1 MLSKTKIDRNDS
13 KLEREE
19 RADNRVFVVWEPSN
33 SRSETIASEF
43 GATCYFIHFLALKKP
58 WIAPLKYLLQ
68 AARTLAIL
76 IDQKP
81 SVVFVQNPPLFAPL
95 VAWLYCRA
103 TGTSMILDS
112 HTGVFVEAKWTWLS
126 GLHRFLARRAAVN
139 IVTNDHLR
147 GILQNWGARAFVIAD
162 VPVDCATAIPSAT
175 RPDVVTV
182 INTFSY
188 DEPLDEVLRAAQRL
202 PEVHF
207 NVTGDAS
214 RSDPALLELAGAN
227 VTFTGFLSRQQYINT
242 VAASAAAVVLTT
254 SNHTMQRG
262 AYEAM
267 SMGVPVV
274 TSDWPLLRSTFFK
287 GVIHVDNRAES
298 ISRAV
303 RKILADRDRYVAEI
317 LDLRRHR
324 RLIWSD
330 KRAEFAN
337 LYLRS
342 APSHGGSLGAY
353 G

>member
-1 MLSKTKIDRNDS
+1 MQSRITTDRNAS
-13 KLEREE
+13 KLESEKRV
-19 RADNRVFVVWEPSN
+19 DNRVFVVWEPSN
-33 SRSETIASEF
+33 SRSETIANEF
-43 GATCYFIHFLALKKP
+43 GATCYYVHFLALKKP
-58 WIAPLKYLLQ
+58 WIAPLKYLHH
-68 AARTLAIL
+68 AIRTLAIL
-76 IDQKP
+76 IKQKP

-95 VAWLYCRA
+95 VVWLYCRA

-112 HTGVFVEAKWTWLS
+112 HTGVFVESKWTWLS
-126 GLHRFLARRAAVN
+126 GLHRFLARRAEVN
-139 IVTNDHLR
+139 IVTNEHLR
-147 GILQNWGARAFVIAD
+147 GILEDWGARTFVIAD
-162 VPVDCATAIPSAT
+162 VPVDCATVTPCAT
-175 RPDVVTV
+175 SRDVVTV

-188 DEPLDEVLRAAQRL
+188 DEPIDEVLRAARL
-202 PEVHF
+202 LPGVHF
-207 NVTGDAS
+207 NVTGDSA
-214 RSDPALLELAGAN
+214 RSDPALVELAGAN
-227 VTFTGFLSRQQYINT
+227 VTFTGFLSRQQYIET

-254 SNHTMQRG
+254 ANHTMQRG

-298 ISRAV
+298 ISNAV
-303 RKILADRDRYVAEI
+303 QKILANRDRYVAEI

-342 APSHGGSLGAY
+342 APGHGGSLGAY
-353 G
+353 E